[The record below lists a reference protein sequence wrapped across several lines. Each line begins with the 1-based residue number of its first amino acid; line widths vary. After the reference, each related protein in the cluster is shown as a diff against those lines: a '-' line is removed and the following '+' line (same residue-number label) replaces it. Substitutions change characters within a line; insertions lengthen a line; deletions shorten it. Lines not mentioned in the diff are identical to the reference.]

1 MLPVIPRLEKVD
13 ELLNTRLYFIL
24 HAPRQSG
31 KTTYLKFMTDK
42 INNEGQWY
50 ALNCTL
56 GTLKNTVDENDAL
69 TKVVS
74 QINMAMTRSLVKT
87 ISEKAYSYDYL
98 PGMKAPDS
106 KVATILNH
114 LCKDL
119 DKDLIVF
126 FDEADLL
133 SGHGLIS
140 FLAQVR
146 EGYIYRDETVNRFPR
161 SMALVGMRD
170 IRDYLIKVRP
180 DDEST
185 GEGSPFNIAN
195 ESLTLSNFTKEEI
208 RTLYGQHS
216 EATGQ
221 AFDDSAIDRAW
232 YWTEGQPWLVN
243 ALARQIVSG
252 KLENDHMAEITGDHF
267 DQAAATLIKGRSTHV
282 GSLLA
287 RLQEPRVIRVMDAVF
302 AGLKGTVSINSDDR
316 QFCLDLGLL
325 SENENRTLRPAN
337 KIYEEVMSRTLT
349 DEIEHFLDI
358 DVGNKKWTD
367 GQILPMSE
375 LLR

>member
-1 MLPVIPRLEKVD
+1 MMTAKTFNADGPCDPASHYMLPAIPRLKKAD
-13 ELLNTRLYFIL
+13 GLFGARLYFIL

-31 KTTYLKFMTDK
+31 KTTCLRSMTDK
-42 INNEGQWY
+42 INSEGQWY

-56 GTLKNTVDENDAL
+56 GTLRNTIDENDAL
-69 TKVVS
+69 TEVVS
-74 QINMAMTRSLVKT
+74 QINMAMTRSLVK
-87 ISEKAYSYDYL
+87 IINEKAYAYDYL

-126 FDEADLL
+126 FDEADVL
-133 SGHGLIS
+133 SGHGLVS
-140 FLAQVR
+140 FLSQVR
-146 EGYIYRDETVNRFPR
+146 DGYLYRNETVNRFPR

-170 IRDYLIKVRP
+170 IRDCPSKIGP
-180 DDEST
+180 DDGPTEDC
-185 GEGSPFNIAN
+185 GFFNIAN
-195 ESLTLSNFTKEEI
+195 ESLTLYNFTKDEV

-252 KLENDHMAEITGDHF
+252 QLENDHMAEITGDHF
-267 DQAAATLIKGRSTHV
+267 DQAAATLIEGRSTHV
-282 GSLLA
+282 GSLRA
-287 RLQEPRVIRVMDAVF
+287 RLQEPRVI
-302 AGLKGTVSINSDDR
+302 
-316 QFCLDLGLL
+316 
-325 SENENRTLRPAN
+325 
-337 KIYEEVMSRTLT
+337 
-349 DEIEHFLDI
+349 
-358 DVGNKKWTD
+358 
-367 GQILPMSE
+367 
-375 LLR
+375 